1 MVSKIEFVV
10 LLSAAF
16 FFTTVVTFNDEC
28 DQYLGEKRCIIKD
41 YSILCEAFSVCLEE
55 VVNQAVNA
63 CDIAEVKALN
73 LTKEQFKNKESEKC
87 VLKELGL
94 MDEDGV
100 CNLITHINKTESM
113 TEFSSED
120 IHEQAIG
127 CIEQCYEDNA
137 DCVAANRC
145 VHKNIMPICYPNA
158 DITKLK
164 ECYSKAYEIEADA
177 TSF

>member
-1 MVSKIEFVV
+1 MFSKIELFV

-28 DQYLGEKRCIIKD
+28 DQYLREKRCIVKD
-41 YSILCEAFSVCLEE
+41 YSILCNAFSVCLEKI
-55 VVNQAVNA
+55 VDKPVNA
-63 CDIAEVKALN
+63 CDVAEVKALK
-73 LTKEQFKNKESEKC
+73 LSKEQFKSKETDKC

-100 CNLITHINKTESM
+100 CNCLTHVNMATNM
-113 TEFSSED
+113 TEFTSED
-120 IHEQAIG
+120 IREQAIG

-137 DCVAANRC
+137 DCIAANKC
-145 VHKNIMPICYPNA
+145 VHTNIMPICYPNA
-158 DITKLK
+158 DIEKLK
-164 ECYSKAYEIEADA
+164 ECYSKTYEIEADA